1 MEVVQFAA
9 PRLLQQCNGDTITGD
24 DAIELAQLI
33 QGIMFLILSMFL
45 IFVNNGKVTML
56 QRAPL
61 EQRLSVCITL
71 CVVVA
76 LFSGFFNLMQITS
89 LNKIPLPRSSGYTMN
104 IARPIEWLLTCPIMQ
119 LVLVVVGGPRIPS
132 YRRWMMPGLTASML
146 IAGLAGA
153 FTPGGL
159 RYLWFGFGAL
169 IQCAVVYHNVAQI
182 SEHSD
187 GEEGIFKGVSD
198 FRRLSLKVIVMW
210 YPFPIWYFLSP
221 ELLEI
226 ITDPIVINMGWVVL
240 NILSKF
246 SFILYLQWI
255 KTLYVRNLEATRELY
270 NVSPEEGAAGAM
282 KPAELQD
289 GPMGMKGPFMMED
302 QALPGV
308 AGTVMADNENKLA
321 SLVND
326 TMAAMGLSKHGQRLF
341 ELLKKNGIT
350 TPDILEKVTEDRALD
365 LSLPWNFV
373 NQVQARWLAEK
384 VAMGDAPDAAEH
396 KREDPFTKLLL
407 ENKEKLALLQMT
419 QAGYQGLRHTNGGM
433 TPTGRGAMMMAH
445 TPISSGF
452 DVETILSLLME
463 KLAED
468 KTAVLQK
475 LDAQM
480 DVMQTK
486 LEYANDAIG
495 QRMDFGQVTIL
506 QSLNNMQAAIHRV
519 DSSQEKTMLTVDA
532 ARAAVDR
539 MEQSQSVLLDAHDGR
554 LDTTKQVVTETVNE
568 AAEAMLKKL
577 STSFHIADEKTEEC
591 KQFLKTVVASNEAL
605 HAKAER
611 IEDNTSRLRIEG
623 EHRLARKMEE
633 VGQQL
638 STHTSAEIKA
648 MMTGTRGDIEAM
660 SKRHED
666 VAERMSIG
674 IAAQEERMGDV
685 RRMNMMVMD
694 TLVNMQ
700 ERISVSAD
708 TIERS
713 SRVAMLQDVD
723 SSYQPSVKDEVQA
736 VLRHHMEAMQNQ
748 IESMVGELRSLSQRE
763 GNQDLATIV
772 EALSEQ
778 QNLQI
783 KEVCKEMTETIR
795 TELGTATQ
803 AITETNQAVAIE
815 IQEKVGG
822 LKGSI
827 ETGFE
832 RFDAGLEKIISQA
845 APAEQARPEKEK
857 DKDKEKESRR
867 KDRGAAAEQRG

>member
-1 MEVVQFAA
+1 MEVGPFAA
-9 PRLLQQCNGDTITGD
+9 PRLLQACDGDTITGT
-24 DAIELAQLI
+24 DAIELAQLV

-61 EQRLSVCITL
+61 EQRLSVSITL

-119 LVLVVVGGPRIPS
+119 LVLVIVGGPRIPS

-146 IAGLAGA
+146 ISGLAGA
-153 FTPGGL
+153 FTPGAL

-198 FRRLSLKVIVMW
+198 FRRLSLKVIAMW

-221 ELLEI
+221 ELLEV
-226 ITDPIVINMGWVVL
+226 ITDTVVINMGWVVL
-240 NILSKF
+240 NIVSKF

-255 KTLYVRNLEATRELY
+255 KTIYVRNLEATRELY

-282 KPAELQD
+282 KAAELQD
-289 GPMGMKGPFMMED
+289 GPMGMKGIMLED

-308 AGTVMADNENKLA
+308 AGTVMADNEAKLA

-326 TMAAMGLSKHGQRLF
+326 TMASMGLSKHGQRLF
-341 ELLKKNGIT
+341 DLLKKNGIT
-350 TPDILEKVTEDRALD
+350 TPDILEKVTEERALD

-373 NQVQARWLAEK
+373 SQVQARWLAEK
-384 VAMGDAPDAAEH
+384 VALGDAPDAADH

-407 ENKEKLALLQMT
+407 ENKEKMALIQMT
-419 QAGYQGLRHTNGGM
+419 HAGLHGLRHTNGGM
-433 TPTGRGAMMMAH
+433 TPTGRGGMMMAQ

-452 DVETILSLLME
+452 DIETILSLLME

-554 LDTTKQVVTETVNE
+554 LDSTKQVVTETVNE

-591 KQFLKTVVASNEAL
+591 TQLLKTVVASNEAL

-623 EHRLARKMEE
+623 EHRLARKVEE
-633 VGQQL
+633 IGQQL

-648 MMTGTRGDIEAM
+648 MMTGTRGDLESM

-666 VAERMSIG
+666 VAEKMSIG
-674 IAAQEERMGDV
+674 IAAQEERMADV

-713 SRVAMLQDVD
+713 SRAAMLQDVD
-723 SSYQPSVKDEVQA
+723 SYQPSVKDEVQA

-748 IESMVGELRSLSQRE
+748 MEAMVGELRSLSQRE

-803 AITETNQAVAIE
+803 AITETNQAVANE

-857 DKDKEKESRR
+857 EKESR
-867 KDRGAAAEQRG
+867 KKERGAAAEQRG